1 MALLWIFL
9 AVLAAAAQLIRNLGQ
24 RQLVR
29 DLPGRPALSRDV
41 ANAARYWVG
50 LPLSSLALWALLSI
64 SPERP
69 ELGMRPILFSLLAA
83 VGQIIATDLLIRLFQ
98 RRAFGIGVAYQK
110 TENLLMALVGP
121 IGLTGLLGL
130 SVASDVLTFWDW
142 LGLILATIGIVAQSF
157 LSLDRKQREFDGISL
172 LIGLACG
179 LAFTVT
185 GLCLAEAVRTLG
197 LAQDTVV
204 SAVLAGATILVLTQA
219 IQSVIMAVWIQVRS
233 PGEWAKLPKRAGGL
247 LTIGSFSAIA
257 SLALFTAFGLQHP
270 ALVSVVKNV
279 EIPLS
284 IAVAYLLYREMPGRW
299 EWLGMGL
306 ILISVL
312 LITLF

>member
-1 MALLWIFL
+1 MALLWILL
-9 AVLAAAAQLIRNLGQ
+9 AVLAAAAQLVRNLGQ
-24 RQLVR
+24 RQLVK

-50 LPLSSLALWALLSI
+50 LPLSALLLWGLLSLT
-64 SPERP
+64 PERP
-69 ELGMRPILFSLLAA
+69 QLGMRPILFAGLAGIA
-83 VGQIIATDLLIRLFQ
+83 QIIATDLLIRLFQ

-110 TENLLMALVGP
+110 SENLMMALVGP
-121 IGLTGLLGL
+121 LGLAGLLGL
-130 SVASDVLTFWDW
+130 SVASDVLTIWDW
-142 LGLILATIGIVAQSF
+142 PGLILATVGIVTQSF
-157 LSLDRKQREFDGISL
+157 LTLDRQQRAFDGTSL
-172 LIGLACG
+172 MIGLACG

-185 GLCLAEAVRTLG
+185 GLALAEAVRTLN
-197 LAQDTVV
+197 LARDTVL
-204 SAVLAGATILVLTQA
+204 SAVLAGATILAVTQA
-219 IQSVIMAVWIQVRS
+219 IQSILMAGWVQIRS
-233 PGEWAKLPKRAGGL
+233 PGEWAKLPARAGGL
-247 LTIGSFSAIA
+247 LTIGVFSAIA

-284 IAVAYLLYREMPGRW
+284 IAVVYLLYREMPGRW

-312 LITLF
+312 LIAVL